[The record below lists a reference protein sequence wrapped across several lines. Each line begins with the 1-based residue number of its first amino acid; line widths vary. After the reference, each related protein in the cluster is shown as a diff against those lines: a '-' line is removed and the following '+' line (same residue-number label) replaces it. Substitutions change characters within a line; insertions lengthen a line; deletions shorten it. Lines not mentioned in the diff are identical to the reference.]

1 MCLGADDD
9 IVHHIM
15 LLLTLLGCATSSEWA
30 SARQI
35 DSLAD
40 TIGGPKATAR
50 PGDYLLEN
58 DRIRLAILG
67 PRYSMGPSPYGGTL
81 CDADLQRSDPR
92 YAAGHGNDQ
101 IAEVFATVNMNI
113 AGADTEGDVVVLAEG
128 SATEAAIVRTSAEG
142 TPFLTMLQPLWKIV
156 GQPDFRITTDY
167 ILEPGSPA
175 VKMVTTASLT
185 AEITDPAVLSGST
198 EGLELLQYA
207 MVSGLSFGDFFLQGG
222 SVDVFAPGGGFDE
235 ERLVAD
241 EVDEGKNTFNSP
253 FAFEFLAGVGDGVS
267 YALMADGGHLYVPLF
282 TSSQT
287 AAFGAG
293 QEGEITDAGD
303 SGEGDEEWNR
313 FPGGKAYQYT
323 RWMSVGRGDVGSA
336 LDGLIEARGL
346 PHGSLHGF
354 VLEEGTGVPASG
366 AHVLVFQPGAELP
379 WSQWEADVGDDTQT
393 DGSFGGLLPPGDYEL
408 LVHQEGYPGGKRVS
422 VTIGDGV
429 KETIV
434 LSRGRAGA
442 LNLRVVDETGRLV
455 PAKVTVFP
463 DDGAS
468 PLKAPYGDTI
478 LTGGAAHALFLSHG
492 TGTATLPPGRY
503 HAVATRGLE
512 YELGESETF
521 EIRADG
527 RAELTLQVLRTVE
540 TDGWVSADF
549 HVHASHSFDSGVSLE
564 NRVITMVSEGVEFFA
579 SSDHDYLTD
588 YAPVVEE
595 LGLEPWVK
603 TAVGLETTTL
613 EVGHFIG
620 MPLGFDTLADQS
632 GAFDWTGMPPAEILG
647 ELEDLGVRAGY
658 EPLRFVA
665 HPRDG
670 ILGYFDQFGYNAY
683 NGRVETPV
691 LSFANP
697 ILKEANN
704 FSTAFEALELL
715 NGKRFEMI
723 RTPTQP
729 ELDTFAAGGEVTN
742 YDLVERTAQEQLDL
756 EQDVYRL
763 GYGQDGQVDD
773 WFSLLNSGIRL
784 TALGNSDTHGRF
796 SIEAGCPRNYVFVG
810 HDDPSS
816 LDEQEVADAVKAGHV
831 VASYGPFVRFTTQE
845 GAIVGDTVT
854 PTDGK
859 VNFSIE
865 VQAPTWMAVDRVELY
880 QNGVL
885 VHEWEGLDEDVV
897 RMRHDFEVEVTAD
910 SWFVVIAMG
919 NGDLSPLFSPVD
931 IPAVELQDVV
941 VEALGSV
948 PGVGAFV
955 SPGAP
960 IPREGPVIP
969 FALTNPI
976 WVDANADGVF
986 TPPGIPS
993 FMREP
998 IEPE

>member
-1 MCLGADDD
+1 
-9 IVHHIM
+9 M
-15 LLLTLLGCATSSEWA
+15 LLLALLGCATSSEWA

-50 PGDYLLEN
+50 PGDFLLEN
-58 DRIRLAILG
+58 DRIRFAILG

-81 CDADLQRSDPR
+81 CDADLQRPDPK

-113 AGADTEGDVVVLAEG
+113 AGADTEGQVTVLAEG
-128 SATEAAIVRTSAEG
+128 SATEPAIVRTAAEG
-142 TPFLTMLQPLWKIV
+142 KPFLSMLQPLWAIV
-156 GQPDFRITTDY
+156 DQPTFQITTDY
-167 ILEPGSPA
+167 ILAPGSPA

-185 AEITDPAVLSGST
+185 PEFSEATALAGSD

-207 MVSGLSFGDFFLQGG
+207 MVSGLSFGDFYLQGG
-222 SVDVFAPGGGFDE
+222 SIDVFAPGGGFDE

-241 EVDEGKNTFNSP
+241 AVADGKNTFSSP
-253 FAFEFLAGVGDGVS
+253 FQFPFLAGVGDGVS
-267 YALMADGGHLYVPLF
+267 YALMADSGDLYVPLF

-293 QEGEITDAGD
+293 QEGEVTDEGD
-303 SGEGDEEWNR
+303 TAEGDEKWNR

-323 RWMSVGRGDVGSA
+323 RWLSVGKGDVGSA

-346 PHGSLHGF
+346 PHGRVSGF

-366 AHVLVFQPGAELP
+366 ADVLVFQVGAERP
-379 WSQWEADVGDDTQT
+379 WSQWEADVGDDTQR

-408 LVHQEGYPGGKRVS
+408 LVHQEGYPDGGRVP
-422 VTIGDGV
+422 VTV
-429 KETIV
+429 KEGGEATVV
-434 LSRGRAGA
+434 LARGRAGG
-442 LNLRVVDETGRLV
+442 LDLRVVDETGRPV
-455 PAKVTVFP
+455 PSKVTIFR
-463 DDGAS
+463 DDGDT
-468 PLKAPYGDTI
+468 PLNPDYGDKI
-478 LTGGAAHALFLSHG
+478 ITGDAAQALFLSHG
-492 TGTATLPPGRY
+492 VASATLPPGRY
-503 HAVATRGLE
+503 HAVATRGTE
-512 YELGESETF
+512 YEIGASDSF

-527 RAELTLQVLRTVE
+527 RADLTLQVLRTVE
-540 TDGWVSADF
+540 SDGWVSADF
-549 HVHASHSFDSGVSLE
+549 HVHGAHSFDSGVSLE
-564 NRVITMVSEGVEFFA
+564 NRVITMAAEGVEFFS

-613 EVGHFIG
+613 EVGHYIG
-620 MPLGFDTLADQS
+620 MPLAFDTIEDQA
-632 GAFDWTGMPPAEILG
+632 GAFDWTGMPPSEILG

-658 EPLRFVA
+658 SPMRMVA

-670 ILGYFDQFGYNAY
+670 ILGYFDQFGFNAY

-697 ILKEANN
+697 VLKESSN
-704 FSTAFEALELL
+704 FTTAFDALELL
-715 NGKRFEMI
+715 NGKRFEI
-723 RTPTQP
+723 LRTPTQP
-729 ELDTFAAGGEVTN
+729 ELDSYAAGGALTS
-742 YDLVERTAQEQLDL
+742 YAMVERTAEEQVDLDA
-756 EQDVYRL
+756 DVYRL
-763 GYGQDGQVDD
+763 GYGHDGQVDD
-773 WFSLLNSGIRL
+773 WFSLLNTGVRL
-784 TALGNSDTHGRF
+784 TAVGNSDTHGRF

-810 HDDPSS
+810 RDDPAG
-816 LDEQEVADAVKAGHV
+816 LDEQDVADAVKAGHV
-831 VASYGPFVRFTTQE
+831 VASYGPFVNFTTAE

-854 PTDGK
+854 AEGGK
-859 VNFSIE
+859 VTFNIE

-880 QNGVL
+880 QNGAL
-885 VHEWEGLDEDVV
+885 IHEWEGLDTDVL
-897 RMRHDFEVEVTAD
+897 RMRHDIEVEVTAD

-919 NGDLSPLFSPVD
+919 DGDLAPLFSPVE
-931 IPAVELQDVV
+931 IPPVELQDVV
-941 VEALGSV
+941 VEALSAV
-948 PGVGAFV
+948 PGVAAFV
-955 SPGAP
+955 SPATP
-960 IPREGPVIP
+960 IPRDGPVLP

-976 WVDANADGVF
+976 WVDVNGDGTI
-986 TPPGIPS
+986 TPPGIPA